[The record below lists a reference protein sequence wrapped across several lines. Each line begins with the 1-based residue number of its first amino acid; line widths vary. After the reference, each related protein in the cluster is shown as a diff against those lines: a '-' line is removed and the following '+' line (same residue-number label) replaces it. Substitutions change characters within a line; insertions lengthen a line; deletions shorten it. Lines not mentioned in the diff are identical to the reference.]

1 MPHQRKPTIKM
12 HIPHIVP
19 GILRSPF
26 ALAGIILLMGMTAP
40 PAWGQERSPDPQPAI
55 EQPQEPIRP
64 VPVVDPYT
72 LHDLGLTVL
81 LPEETIVDTQF
92 VPGGRTKSVLKA
104 PDNTWVIQIFNAN
117 SSDTNLTITEV
128 LNNFEEQRRAGLQA
142 YQNANP
148 RMFQGADPKLYTDD
162 ARGKSPLVVSRRMD
176 PPNLTI
182 AGQQAGRFYCE
193 TPLINPNIVTGYT
206 VFRRKPG
213 QFIIFQLDCMDKSF
227 PNAHRV
233 YETIIASATFEDPE
247 AENAE
252 RATALIAG
260 RNFLE
265 TVSNEDIE
273 AVLSDEPRYYRI
285 YKPAPT
291 GLDSDATEV
300 GWQRVQM
307 RLGQRGE
314 VDPTHTRD
322 RWTAADRE
330 YGYLVKFDAVIT
342 QQGITYE
349 SRASYFLDRNR
360 TNEVISILNR
370 AIEKDRPT
378 WSINMT
384 VIRRGSMLTLSS
396 VQTASPSETRDWTVP
411 DEYISRV
418 ELELLPLLVALKN
431 PDNSA
436 VEYDFGY
443 FHFNINNR
451 AIQIRRDKFSNT
463 DLMSGWEYIT
473 QPSPNGQ
480 SISAVLNKEGELIR
494 RRTPDGIVTEEIT
507 LDRLREIRKDSQ
519 IGR

>member
-1 MPHQRKPTIKM
+1 VQKLSHLSK
-12 HIPHIVP
+12 
-19 GILRSPF
+19 GFILRLQLGRHAAGAAAALVF
-26 ALAGIILLMGMTAP
+26 AVAP
-40 PAWGQERSPDPQPAI
+40 VHAQNGGDDSERQPASQRPD
-55 EQPQEPIRP
+55 QPTQP
-64 VPVVDPYT
+64 VSVVDPYT

-81 LPEETIVDTQF
+81 LPENTVVDTQF
-92 VPGGRTKSVLKA
+92 VRGGRTKSVLKA
-104 PDNTWVIQIFNAN
+104 PDDTWVIQIFNAN
-117 SSDTNLTITEV
+117 SSDTNLSITQV
-128 LNNFEEQRRAGLQA
+128 LDNFEEQRRSGLMA

-148 RMFQGADPKLYTDD
+148 RMFQGADPKFYTDD
-162 ARGKSPLVVSRRMD
+162 DRGKSPLVVSGRKD

-193 TPLINPNIVTGYT
+193 TPLINPNLVTGYT
-206 VFRRKPG
+206 VFRLKPG

-227 PNAHRV
+227 AHSHRV
-233 YETIIASATFEDPE
+233 YETIVASATFEDAD
-247 AENAE
+247 AENAD
-252 RATALIAG
+252 RATALIGG

-265 TVSNEDIE
+265 SVSNEDIE

-285 YKPAPT
+285 YRPAPT
-291 GLDSDATEV
+291 GLETDATEV

-314 VDPTHTRD
+314 VDPAHSRD

-342 QQGITYE
+342 QQGVDYE

-370 AIEKDRPT
+370 IIEKDKPT

-384 VIRRGSMLTLSS
+384 VVRRGSMLTLNS
-396 VQTASPSETRDWTVP
+396 VETGSAGETRDWTVP

-418 ELELLPLLVALKN
+418 ELELLPRLVALKN
-431 PDNSA
+431 PENSA

-443 FHFNINNR
+443 FHFNINSR
-451 AIQIRRDKFSNT
+451 AIQIRRDRFSNT
-463 DLMSGWEYIT
+463 DLVSGWEYIT

-480 SISAVLNKEGELIR
+480 SISAVLNHEGELVR
-494 RRTPDGIVTEEIT
+494 RRSPDGVVTEEIS
-507 LDRLREIRKDSQ
+507 LDRLRELRNDNR
-519 IGR
+519 IGN